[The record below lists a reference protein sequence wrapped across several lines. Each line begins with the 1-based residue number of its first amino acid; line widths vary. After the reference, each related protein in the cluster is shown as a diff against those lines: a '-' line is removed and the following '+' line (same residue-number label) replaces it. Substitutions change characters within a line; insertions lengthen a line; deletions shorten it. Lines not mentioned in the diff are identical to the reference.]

1 MGNKVDKVK
10 TEVTEPQMAQA
21 MIEAWKSLFG
31 NQPSKEQIAILMSQN
46 ALETGHRAK
55 MWNYNVGNITTG
67 PKWQGDYWEGLD
79 WLYEYLPPDQTG
91 IPQRQK
97 KTIKLQYRA
106 YPTLLD
112 GAKDYLRVISSGRY
126 SKAWQSILHPDVEA
140 YSKALKQ
147 SGYYTADEAP
157 YTKGLQSLFKHFT
170 TNNSYDKAVAGNVT
184 PPNPINGTTAPSQAV
199 SKNESFWEQLNKMLQ
214 GYLSALASNHQI
226 QKKFLD
232 KNQFLI
238 QVNSQDLHNS
248 IEYSRI
254 LCEALEEELSA
265 RTYIHSNGSEVEI
278 ECKMY
283 GNPFLCKKTVG
294 ALCEDISQ
302 AFKYATSKCGSIG
315 VETKVLANKK
325 SSMKYLDEKLAE
337 SSYRKFRL
345 HLLSKQG

>member
-55 MWNYNVGNITTG
+55 MWNYNIGNITTG
-67 PKWQGDYWEGLD
+67 PKWTGDYWEGLD

-91 IPQRQK
+91 FTPRQK

-106 YPTLLD
+106 YPTLLA
-112 GAKDYLRVISSGRY
+112 GALDYLKVISSGRY
-126 SKAWQSILHPDVEA
+126 AKAWESILHPNVEA

-170 TNNSYDKAVAGNVT
+170 SNDSYDKAVAGNVT
-184 PPNPINGTTAPSQAV
+184 PPSSKPSASAPGAV
-199 SKNESFWEQLNKMLQ
+199 ASSATFWEKLNKMLQ
-214 GYLSALASNHQI
+214 SYLGALASDHKI

-232 KNQFLI
+232 KNEFLI
-238 QVNSQDLHNS
+238 KVNSKDLHNS

-254 LCEALEEELSA
+254 LCEALEEELSS
-265 RTYIHSNGSEVEI
+265 RTYVHSNGKDVEI
-278 ECKMY
+278 ECKIY
-283 GNPFLCKKTVG
+283 GNPFLCKKTIN
-294 ALCEDISQ
+294 ALCNDISQ
-302 AFKYATSKCGSIG
+302 AFKYATNKCGNIEI
-315 VETKVLANKK
+315 ETKVLVNKK
-325 SSMKYLDEKLAE
+325 SEIQYLDEKLAD